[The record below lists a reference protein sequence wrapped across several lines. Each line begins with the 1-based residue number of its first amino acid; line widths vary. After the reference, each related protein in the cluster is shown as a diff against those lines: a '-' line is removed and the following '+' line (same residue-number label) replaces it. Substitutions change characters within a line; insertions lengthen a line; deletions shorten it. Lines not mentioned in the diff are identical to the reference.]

1 MRIDLYRIFFPAGF
15 VLGFWGAFVWVLYS
29 ANLMEYPGVLHPEI
43 MMGGFLITFVMGFLC
58 TAVPSFTDSFPPTRI
73 ELIVS
78 IICVSALFV
87 AQVNSS
93 VFYFRACSFGIFVY
107 LAYFVIRRFL
117 NRRANP
123 PAPFVFVG
131 FGIASGLI
139 GSLIM
144 LLSPFDFIS
153 ENFFTLGRLF
163 IVQGYILSFV
173 LGIGSKL
180 IPSLLGFTTNVNKI
194 QKKLSAKVYLFVGA
208 CFMLTY
214 FMEAFVSSYIGMLLR
229 DLIIMFVAFVSWHI
243 YKLPLRKG
251 VHALGLWISCWFLLL
266 GHVGASLFIDY
277 KIHFMHLFYIGGLS
291 LLTLFVATRVSLSH
305 GGHDTSIE
313 AKSKTLY
320 GVISLFILA
329 ALTRFSAGM
338 LPSEYQSHLLYAAS
352 VWIIGLV
359 WWAIVFLPKIIFV
372 KSKAH

>member
-43 MMGGFLITFVMGFLC
+43 MMGGFLITFVLGFLC
-58 TAVPSFTDSFPPTRI
+58 TAVPSFTDSFPPTRT

-93 VFYFRACSFGIFVY
+93 VLYFRACSFGIFVY

-153 ENFFTLGRLF
+153 ENLFTLGRLF

-180 IPSLLGFTTNVNKI
+180 IPSLLGFTTNINKI
-194 QKKLSAKVYLFVGA
+194 QKKLSAKAYLFIGA

-214 FMEAFVSSYIGMLLR
+214 
-229 DLIIMFVAFVSWHI
+229 
-243 YKLPLRKG
+243 
-251 VHALGLWISCWFLLL
+251 
-266 GHVGASLFIDY
+266 
-277 KIHFMHLFYIGGLS
+277 
-291 LLTLFVATRVSLSH
+291 
-305 GGHDTSIE
+305 
-313 AKSKTLY
+313 
-320 GVISLFILA
+320 
-329 ALTRFSAGM
+329 
-338 LPSEYQSHLLYAAS
+338 
-352 VWIIGLV
+352 
-359 WWAIVFLPKIIFV
+359 
-372 KSKAH
+372 